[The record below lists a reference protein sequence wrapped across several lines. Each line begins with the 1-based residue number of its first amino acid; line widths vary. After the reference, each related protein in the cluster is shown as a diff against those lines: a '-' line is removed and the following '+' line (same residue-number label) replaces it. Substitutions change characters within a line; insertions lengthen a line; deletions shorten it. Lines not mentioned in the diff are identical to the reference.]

1 MIERCRELDS
11 SIADY
16 TDMPG
21 RALFAVSREEIKL
34 DIRVPVSSGK
44 TIEHHVADEIKR
56 NAQRRE
62 CCRMFDHRKMEFLF
76 FFVSK
81 WRNFSKDIDLSVCK
95 KVKRTF

>member
-56 NAQRRE
+56 KAQHRE
-62 CCRMFDHRKMEFLF
+62 CVERSTNEKNGISLILKYLFL
-76 FFVSK
+76 SK
-81 WRNFSKDIDLSVCK
+81 SKK
-95 KVKRTF
+95 QKF